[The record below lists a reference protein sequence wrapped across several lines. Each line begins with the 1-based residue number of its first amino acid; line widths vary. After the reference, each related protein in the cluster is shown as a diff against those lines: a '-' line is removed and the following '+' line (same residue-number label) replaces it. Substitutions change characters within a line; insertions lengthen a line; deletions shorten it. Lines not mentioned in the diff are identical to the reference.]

1 MAPKENTP
9 SMVNIE
15 KKSVVAAGNDSE
27 LRNRS
32 PYSTGNMQFRSN
44 IKIITN

>member
-15 KKSVVAAGNDSE
+15 KRAVVGAGNDSA

-32 PYSTGNMQFRSN
+32 PYSTGNM
-44 IKIITN
+44 